1 MEAEEPVDV
10 PDEGM
15 MPEDGHEGSAEAPE
29 TPFFKSMVES
39 DRLDVFLDLGF
50 FAEDVDV
57 EGTVIPAVLDEPTQ
71 GERSFD
77 SGLASAT
84 YRLFARAEDLPKR
97 KRPGSTLLVN
107 KRSYIVE
114 EWRED
119 MGVVEASLVRA
130 Q

>member
-1 MEAEEPVDV
+1 MASEETADV
-10 PDEGM
+10 PGTGE
-15 MPEDGHEGSAEAPE
+15 EGSTEEDERPL
-29 TPFFKSMVES
+29 FKTMVDS
-39 DRLDVFLDLGF
+39 DRLGTFLDLGF

-57 EGTVIPAVLDEPTQ
+57 EGTVIPAVLDEPVQ

-97 KRPGSTLLVN
+97 KRAGSPLLVN

-119 MGVVEASLVRA
+119 MGMVEALLVRA